1 MHNGAKYI
9 IILEAEFWVTKNRQ
23 FYIMFRNNFLATQ
36 PSVFQRASL
45 CIIKFSSTTTFLFF
59 LSWPTLSAIYTLANF
74 CFLSILFSKRVLH
87 LCKLLFFKVVI
98 IFNNNNF
105 FLFFK
110 TFIFCQT
117 TTSYVRIIIIPLQK
131 GFHEIALSNCNFALC
146 TAFTNEVKIAV
157 TSFNICCSW
166 VYSLSNVILWCAFAS
181 FGDHDAKSKRGYTI
195 LAIAYRYSRSLN
207 SAEKYPKSHYASAK

>member
-1 MHNGAKYI
+1 
-9 IILEAEFWVTKNRQ
+9 
-23 FYIMFRNNFLATQ
+23 MFRNNFLATQ

-59 LSWPTLSAIYTLANF
+59 FVMANSK
-74 CFLSILFSKRVLH
+74 CYLHTCQFLFFYQSFSKRVLH

-157 TSFNICCSW
+157 TSFNICCS
-166 VYSLSNVILWCAFAS
+166 
-181 FGDHDAKSKRGYTI
+181 
-195 LAIAYRYSRSLN
+195 
-207 SAEKYPKSHYASAK
+207 

>member
-1 MHNGAKYI
+1 M
-9 IILEAEFWVTKNRQ
+9 
-23 FYIMFRNNFLATQ
+23 
-36 PSVFQRASL
+36 
-45 CIIKFSSTTTFLFF
+45 
-59 LSWPTLSAIYTLANF
+59 SWPTLSAIYTLANF
-74 CFLSILFSKRVLH
+74 CFLLILSFKRVLH

-105 FLFFK
+105 FPFFK

-207 SAEKYPKSHYASAK
+207 SAEKYPNFFRNYTMQALSKSALPKFKMNKKLHKCVNRKKNYTMHKPHYSKPP